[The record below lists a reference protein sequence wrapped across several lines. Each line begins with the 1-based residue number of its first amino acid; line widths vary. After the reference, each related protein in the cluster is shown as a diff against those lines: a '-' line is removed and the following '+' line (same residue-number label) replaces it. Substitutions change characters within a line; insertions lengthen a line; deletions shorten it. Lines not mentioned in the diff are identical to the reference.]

1 MKKWTLYIVSVVLQ
15 ASGIL
20 AFMADGEEMGG
31 FALLAIKLGGAAL
44 FWGGIKL
51 FDRLD
56 ARGELPESVKTWI
69 AGHSEDT
76 TKQKGTPEPTRG
88 QNKNS

>member
-20 AFMADGEEMGG
+20 AFMADGEEMSGLT
-31 FALLAIKLGGAAL
+31 LLAVKLGGAAV
-44 FWGGIKL
+44 FWGGMKL

-56 ARGELPESVKTWI
+56 TRGELPRSVRMWI
-69 AGHSEDT
+69 VGRNEEE
-76 TKQKGTPEPTRG
+76 TKKGTPEPTRG

>member
-15 ASGIL
+15 AAGIL
-20 AFMADGEEMGG
+20 AFMADGEEMSGLS
-31 FALLAIKLGGAAL
+31 LLAIKLGGAAL

-56 ARGELPESVKTWI
+56 ARGELPESVRKWI
-69 AGHSEDT
+69 LGSQSEE
-76 TKQKGTPEPTRG
+76 GE
-88 QNKNS
+88 

>member
-56 ARGELPESVKTWI
+56 AKGELPKSVRTWI
-69 AGHSEDT
+69 LGHNEEE
-76 TKQKGTPEPTRG
+76 TKKGTPEPTRG

>member
-1 MKKWTLYIVSVVLQ
+1 MKKWTLYIVSVLLQ
-15 ASGIL
+15 TAGIL
-20 AFMADGEEMGG
+20 AFMADGEGMGG

-56 ARGELPESVKTWI
+56 AKGELPESVRKWI
-69 AGHSEDT
+69 LGSQSEE
-76 TKQKGTPEPTRG
+76 GE
-88 QNKNS
+88 

>member
-1 MKKWTLYIVSVVLQ
+1 MRRWALYIASVVLQ
-15 ASGIL
+15 AAGIL

-56 ARGELPESVKTWI
+56 AKGELPESVRKWI
-69 AGHSEDT
+69 LGSQSEE
-76 TKQKGTPEPTRG
+76 GE
-88 QNKNS
+88 